1 MRETFRR
8 APPSPTWLVG
18 LALRPLPPALAQPLI
33 DRALRVIEA
42 GHPDLFSRLAG
53 HGVADFL
60 IDPVDLPW
68 AFRLELELGPALTA
82 MRKEDGSAHPSRA
95 TIRGPLLALIDLLE
109 GRRDGDALFFSRD
122 LKVEGDTEA
131 VVALRNALDD
141 AEIDLLAD
149 LLRPLGPFAGPTR
162 LAAEGVRSLAGRAS
176 RDLAALHEALLGP
189 ALDRLDAQEAR
200 LRALEDRLA
209 ETSSSARKTAGR
221 TRVRQTRATPS

>member
-33 DRALRVIEA
+33 DRALRVVEA

-68 AFRLELELGPALTA
+68 AFRLELAQWPALTA
-82 MRKEDGSAHPSRA
+82 MRKEDASAHPSRA

-162 LAAEGVRSLAGRAS
+162 RAAEGVRSLADRAA
-176 RDLAALHEALLGP
+176 RDLTALQNALLGP

-200 LRALEDRLA
+200 LRAMEDRLA
-209 ETSSSARKTAGR
+209 EGATGTPKAATR
-221 TRVRQTRATPS
+221 TRSRRARANPL

>member
-8 APPSPTWLVG
+8 ASLSPVWLVG
-18 LALRPLPPALAQPLI
+18 RALRPLPPELAQPLI
-33 DRALRVIEA
+33 DRAMGVVEA
-42 GHPDLFSRLAG
+42 GHPELFSRLSG
-53 HGVADFL
+53 QGVTSFL

-68 AFRLELELGPALTA
+68 AFRLEWEPAPALTA
-82 MRKEDGSAHPSRA
+82 IRGDEAAAYPSPA
-95 TIRGPLLALIDLLE
+95 TIRGPLLSLIDLLE

-122 LKVEGDTEA
+122 LQIEGDTEA

-149 LLRPLGPFAGPTR
+149 LLRPLGPFAGPSR
-162 LAAEGVRSLAGRAS
+162 LAAEGMRSIADRAS

-209 ETSSSARKTAGR
+209 ETSSGVRKTAGR
-221 TRVRQTRATPS
+221 TRARQSRATPS